1 MYFPYLRGRQ
11 NELLCLRELL
21 GAGKLG
27 DKIVPIIE
35 PVRFN
40 STLFITLTQF
50 IEMHRSIIV
59 IANPK
64 VGSFNKEYTDMKKK
78 IGEEREDAK
87 KVKLQK
93 TLDRYIEIL
102 NDNRIQKAY
111 IVDKKIITEILNGNN
126 NLNKLILINFE
137 EGNYQYYEE
146 YGELLKARLTLIP
159 KDEDFKDEVDG
170 ETVVLEDGYIKA
182 KRNADYIESPDEF
195 FSRNH
200 VVYKKR
206 GYMGFSD
213 FSMVGNEFEE
223 NGFAPL
229 AIAIHIMY
237 FGKKSELRVHHFVSK
252 SNASISDPARKF
264 EEAVDNL
271 LSWEHFDSIP
281 KTIGL
286 NRLVECYNM
295 GKFPGLGMIK
305 KYSLMHHIEMMGE
318 FLEEN
323 R

>member
-21 GAGKLG
+21 EARVLS

-40 STLFITLTQF
+40 STLFSTLTKF
-50 IEMHRSIIV
+50 IEMHRHIII

-64 VGSFNKEYTDMKKK
+64 VGSFNKEYADMKKK
-78 IGEEREDAK
+78 IEREEDESK
-87 KVKLQK
+87 KEKLQK
-93 TLDRYIEIL
+93 TLNSYIDLL
-102 NDNRIQKAY
+102 NHENIQKAY
-111 IVDKKIITEILNGNN
+111 IVDNKIIAEITNGTKSAKNMV
-126 NLNKLILINFE
+126 LINFE
-137 EGNYQYYEE
+137 NGNYQYYQE
-146 YGELLKARLTLIP
+146 YSEILSAMLTLIP
-159 KDEDFKDEVDG
+159 KDEDFKDEVEGD
-170 ETVVLEDGYIKA
+170 TVVLEDGYVKA
-182 KRNADYIESPDEF
+182 KRNVDYITSPDDF

-206 GYMGFSD
+206 GYIGFSD

-237 FGKKSELRVHHFVSK
+237 FGNKDELRVHHFVSE
-252 SNASISDPARKF
+252 SNESISDPARKF
-264 EEAVDNL
+264 EEAMNHL
-271 LSWEHFDSIP
+271 LNWEYFDVLSQ
-281 KTIGL
+281 TIGL
-286 NRLVECYNM
+286 RSLIECYNS
-295 GKFPGLGMIK
+295 GKFPGLGVIK
-305 KYSLMHHIEMMGE
+305 KYSLMHHIEMMGKY
-318 FLEEN
+318 LEG

>member
-50 IEMHRSIIV
+50 IEMHHSIIV

-64 VGSFNKEYTDMKKK
+64 VGSFDKEYADMKKK
-78 IGEEREDAK
+78 IGEEKEEVK
-87 KVKLQK
+87 KENLQK
-93 TLDRYIEIL
+93 TLDRFIEIL
-102 NDNRIQKAY
+102 NDNHIQKAY
-111 IVDKKIITEILNGNN
+111 IVDKKIITEILNGNKN
-126 NLNKLILINFE
+126 ANKLILINFE

-146 YGELLKARLTLIP
+146 YGELLDARVTLIP
-159 KDEDFKDEVDG
+159 KDADFKDEVYG
-170 ETVVLEDGYIKA
+170 EAVVLEDGYMKA
-182 KRNADYIESPDEF
+182 KRNIDYIESPDEF

-223 NGFAPL
+223 KGFAPL
-229 AIAIHIMY
+229 AIAVHIMY
-237 FGKKSELRVHHFVSK
+237 FGKKNELRVHHFVSK

-264 EEAVDNL
+264 EEAMDNL
-271 LSWEHFDSIP
+271 LSWEYFDIIP

-286 NRLVECYNM
+286 NRLVECYNT
-295 GKFPGLGMIK
+295 GKFPGLGVIK

-318 FLEEN
+318 YLEEN

>member
-50 IEMHRSIIV
+50 IEMDHRIIV
-59 IANPK
+59 VANPK
-64 VGSFNKEYTDMKKK
+64 VGSFNKEYADMKKK
-78 IGEEREDAK
+78 ICDEREEDK
-87 KVKLQK
+87 KEKLQK
-93 TLDRYIEIL
+93 TLDSYIEIL
-102 NDNRIQKAY
+102 NDNHIQKAY
-111 IVDKKIITEILNGNN
+111 IVDKKIIAEILNGNKN
-126 NLNKLILINFE
+126 ANKMILINFE
-137 EGNYQYYEE
+137 KGNYRYYEE
-146 YGELLKARLTLIP
+146 YGEVLEARITLIP

-170 ETVVLEDGYIKA
+170 ETVVLEDGYVKA
-182 KRNADYIESPDEF
+182 RRNVDYIESPDEF

-229 AIAIHIMY
+229 AIAIHVMY
-237 FGKKSELRVHHFVSK
+237 FGNKKELRVHHFVSK

-264 EEAVDNL
+264 EEAMDSL
-271 LSWEHFDSIP
+271 LSWEHFDIIP

-286 NRLVECYNM
+286 KSLAECYHI
-295 GKFPGLGMIK
+295 GKFPGLGVIK

-318 FLEEN
+318 YLEEN

>member
-21 GAGKLG
+21 ESGNLS

-40 STLFITLTQF
+40 STLFSTLTKF
-50 IEMHRSIIV
+50 IEMNRHIII

-64 VGSFNKEYTDMKKK
+64 VGSFHKEYVGVKRKIEEEEDESKK
-78 IGEEREDAK
+78 E
-87 KVKLQK
+87 KLQK
-93 TLDRYIEIL
+93 TLNSYIDL
-102 NDNRIQKAY
+102 LKDNNIQRAY
-111 IVDKKIITEILNGNN
+111 IVDNQIIAEILNGTKNANN
-126 NLNKLILINFE
+126 MVLINLE
-137 EGNYQYYEE
+137 NGNYQYYEE
-146 YGELLKARLTLIP
+146 HSEILSAMLTLIP
-159 KDEDFKDEVDG
+159 KDEDFKDEVEGD
-170 ETVVLEDGYIKA
+170 TVVLEDGYVKA
-182 KRNADYIESPDEF
+182 KRNVDYITSPDDF

-206 GYMGFSD
+206 GYIGFSD

-237 FGKKSELRVHHFVSK
+237 FGNKDELRVHHFVSE
-252 SNASISDPARKF
+252 SNESISDPARKF
-264 EEAVDNL
+264 EEAMNNL
-271 LSWEHFDSIP
+271 LNWEHFDILP
-281 KTIGL
+281 RTIGL
-286 NRLVECYNM
+286 RSLVECYNS
-295 GKFPGLGMIK
+295 GKFPGLGVIK
-305 KYSLMHHIEMMGE
+305 KYSLMHHIEMMGKY
-318 FLEEN
+318 LEG

>member
-27 DKIVPIIE
+27 EKIIPIIE

-50 IEMHRSIIV
+50 VEMNRSIIV

-78 IGEEREDAK
+78 IGEEREEAK
-87 KVKLQK
+87 KENLQK

-102 NDNRIQKAY
+102 NDNHIQKAY
-111 IVDKKIITEILNGNN
+111 IVDKKIITEILNGNKN
-126 NLNKLILINFE
+126 ADKLILINFE

-146 YGELLKARLTLIP
+146 YGELLDARVTLIP

-170 ETVVLEDGYIKA
+170 EIVVLEDGYIKA
-182 KRNADYIESPDEF
+182 KRNVDYIESPDDF

-223 NGFAPL
+223 KGFAPL
-229 AIAIHIMY
+229 AIAVHIMY
-237 FGKKSELRVHHFVSK
+237 FGKKSELRVHHFVSE

-264 EEAVDNL
+264 EEAMDNL
-271 LSWEHFDSIP
+271 LSWEYFDIIP
-281 KTIGL
+281 KTMGL
-286 NRLVECYNM
+286 NKLVECYNM
-295 GKFPGLGMIK
+295 GKFPGLGVIK

-318 FLEEN
+318 YLEEN